1 MFKKT
6 IEYTDYN
13 GVDRTESFYF
23 NLSPADLIDMEVESG
38 GYKQMIQNIIDS
50 QDIQSLMKAFKELI
64 RRSYGVK
71 SQDGK
76 HFVKNDEVFEE
87 FVSTPAY
94 SNLIMEFLEDT
105 DKAVEFVNGIMP
117 KPANTSGVSVVPDQ
131 A

>member
-13 GVDRTESFYF
+13 GVNRIESFYF

-50 QDIQSLMKAFKELI
+50 QDIQSLMKVFKELI

-117 KPANTSGVSVVPDQ
+117 KPANTSGLSAVPDQ

>member
-50 QDIQSLMKAFKELI
+50 KDIQSLMKAFKELI

-76 HFVKNDEVFEE
+76 HFVKNDEIFEE

>member
-6 IEYTDYN
+6 IKYTDYN

-117 KPANTSGVSVVPDQ
+117 KPANTSGLSVIPDQ

>member
-117 KPANTSGVSVVPDQ
+117 KPANTSGMSVIPDQ

>member
-50 QDIQSLMKAFKELI
+50 RDIQSLMKAFKELI

-117 KPANTSGVSVVPDQ
+117 KPANTSGMSVIPDQ

>member
-50 QDIQSLMKAFKELI
+50 QDVQSLMKAFKELI

-76 HFVKNDEVFEE
+76 HFVKNDKVFEE
-87 FVSTPAY
+87 FASTPAY

-117 KPANTSGVSVVPDQ
+117 KPANTSGLSAVPDQ

>member
-13 GVDRTESFYF
+13 GVGRTESFYF

-117 KPANTSGVSVVPDQ
+117 KPTNASELSVVPDQ

>member
-13 GVDRTESFYF
+13 GVDRAESFYF

-50 QDIQSLMKAFKELI
+50 RDIQSLMKAFKELI

-76 HFVKNDEVFEE
+76 HFVKNDEIFEE

>member
-13 GVDRTESFYF
+13 GVNRIESFYF

-117 KPANTSGVSVVPDQ
+117 KPANTSGLSAVPDQ

>member
-50 QDIQSLMKAFKELI
+50 RDIQSLMKAFKELI

-76 HFVKNDEVFEE
+76 HFVKNDEIFEE

>member
-6 IEYTDYN
+6 IKYTDYN

-71 SQDGK
+71 SQDSK

-117 KPANTSGVSVVPDQ
+117 KPANTSGLSVIPDQ

>member
-50 QDIQSLMKAFKELI
+50 QDVQSLMKAFKELI

-71 SQDGK
+71 SQDGR
-76 HFVKNDEVFEE
+76 HFVKNDKVFEE
-87 FVSTPAY
+87 FTSTPAY

-117 KPANTSGVSVVPDQ
+117 KPANTSGLSAVPDQ
-131 A
+131 S

>member
-76 HFVKNDEVFEE
+76 HFVKNDEVFEA

-117 KPANTSGVSVVPDQ
+117 KPANDSELSVVPDQ

>member
-50 QDIQSLMKAFKELI
+50 QDIRSLMKAFKELI

>member
-6 IEYTDYN
+6 IKYTDYN
-13 GVDRTESFYF
+13 GVNRTESFYF

-117 KPANTSGVSVVPDQ
+117 KPANTSGLSVIPDQ

>member
-13 GVDRTESFYF
+13 GVDRIESFYF

-50 QDIQSLMKAFKELI
+50 QDVQSLMKAFKELI

-87 FVSTPAY
+87 FASTPAY

-105 DKAVEFVNGIMP
+105 DKAVKFVNGIMP
-117 KPANTSGVSVVPDQ
+117 KPANAAELSVVPDQ

>member
-117 KPANTSGVSVVPDQ
+117 KPANDSGVSVVPDQ

>member
-50 QDIQSLMKAFKELI
+50 RDVQSLMKAFKELI

-76 HFVKNDEVFEE
+76 HFVKNDGIFEE

-117 KPANTSGVSVVPDQ
+117 KPANTSGVSVIPDQ

>member
-117 KPANTSGVSVVPDQ
+117 KPANTSGLSVVPDQ

>member
-50 QDIQSLMKAFKELI
+50 QDVQSLMKAFKELI

-117 KPANTSGVSVVPDQ
+117 KPANTSGMSVIPDQ

>member
-1 MFKKT
+1 
-6 IEYTDYN
+6 
-13 GVDRTESFYF
+13 
-23 NLSPADLIDMEVESG
+23 
-38 GYKQMIQNIIDS
+38 MIQNIIDS
-50 QDIQSLMKAFKELI
+50 RDIQSLMKAFKELI

-76 HFVKNDEVFEE
+76 HFVKNDEIFEE